1 LRQLSAQLL
10 KTVFGLVSLSLLVA
24 PCRVLGQ
31 TPATG
36 RDTLAAP
43 VLRPAVPAKSEASSK
58 TTLVGTWKGPLP
70 IPGGSLPIQFDIAQ
84 VAANKLIA
92 TLDLPAKRL
101 TRIPVSLTFQGDTLV
116 FYAPKADS
124 RFVCLQSADGQE
136 LVGNWTQ
143 PGLRVPLV
151 LRRNATA
158 VAAGPAAVA
167 VKATTYH
174 IEPVTLTSQP
184 GEVKLAGT
192 LSIPDGTGPFPAVV
206 LLSDMGA
213 QDRDARQGSY
223 RPFADIASFLAR
235 QGIAV
240 LRLDDRGVGESAGS
254 AALATTADLVH
265 DAQAALT
272 YLRLRPTLDPGR
284 TGLIGHGE
292 GGNVALLAATQPL
305 PPAFVVT
312 LAASGLVGQ
321 ELLAA
326 QAEPV
331 MSPADTAQAGMARR
345 AAWTEVLRKA
355 DKLRTSGSNAA
366 QVETYVAQQRLK
378 VKAEERRELEA
389 TRKFRQAMFEIIRQ
403 TPSDDQAQA
412 IVLNMLRQ
420 RYPSLNPAL
429 ARTRAVQLTTP
440 WQRYYLRFDPQ
451 ASLADVQCPVLLING
466 TNDAEVNAAANLA
479 ALEKGLR
486 ANKRV
491 AVRRLSAVNHLFQTP
506 ASELLAATDGTV
518 ELVVYPMLLEA
529 MRDWVLQ
536 LGGK

>member
-1 LRQLSAQLL
+1 
-10 KTVFGLVSLSLLVA
+10 
-24 PCRVLGQ
+24 
-31 TPATG
+31 
-36 RDTLAAP
+36 
-43 VLRPAVPAKSEASSK
+43 
-58 TTLVGTWKGPLP
+58 
-70 IPGGSLPIQFDIAQ
+70 
-84 VAANKLIA
+84 
-92 TLDLPAKRL
+92 
-101 TRIPVSLTFQGDTLV
+101 
-116 FYAPKADS
+116 
-124 RFVCLQSADGQE
+124 
-136 LVGNWTQ
+136 
-143 PGLRVPLV
+143 
-151 LRRNATA
+151 
-158 VAAGPAAVA
+158 
-167 VKATTYH
+167 
-174 IEPVTLTSQP
+174 
-184 GEVKLAGT
+184 
-192 LSIPDGTGPFPAVV
+192 
-206 LLSDMGA
+206 
-213 QDRDARQGSY
+213 
-223 RPFADIASFLAR
+223 
-235 QGIAV
+235 
-240 LRLDDRGVGESAGS
+240 
-254 AALATTADLVH
+254 
-265 DAQAALT
+265 
-272 YLRLRPTLDPGR
+272 
-284 TGLIGHGE
+284 
-292 GGNVALLAATQPL
+292 
-305 PPAFVVT
+305 
-312 LAASGLVGQ
+312 
-321 ELLAA
+321 
-326 QAEPV
+326 
-331 MSPADTAQAGMARR
+331 
-345 AAWTEVLRKA
+345 VLRKA